1 VTVQRCGEGSLI
13 GCGDTWE
20 ITPDGKLPPM
30 AATSNSS
37 HLVLGYGYQTINM
50 CNGLASSSVFS
61 HMTLVSNSP
70 LNRLVVVAA
79 APVYCGV
86 GKYAPAGASVGTDC
100 AADSYSDTPGATSC
114 KPCPAGWTT
123 TGQGETSL
131 STCSF
136 PAHAYLVCSGG
147 NTTALF
153 DYDGCS
159 NVPCIPGS
167 FASNATT
174 SPSYWGCFMP
184 TPPYIHAC
192 FYGTADK
199 ENDDHRGIVLCPEP
213 PCPTGTYSLH
223 GRGGTGHTCSPCDA
237 GSYSD
242 TPGATSCKPC
252 PAGKYS
258 EWNAS
263 STCKEYTASK
273 TSAAAAAGAAMCTY
287 SDESAN

>member
-1 VTVQRCGEGSLI
+1 
-13 GCGDTWE
+13 
-20 ITPDGKLPPM
+20 
-30 AATSNSS
+30 
-37 HLVLGYGYQTINM
+37 
-50 CNGLASSSVFS
+50 
-61 HMTLVSNSP
+61 MTLVSNSP

-167 FASNATT
+167 FGCNATT
-174 SPSYWGCFMP
+174 STSYWDCFMP
-184 TPPYIHAC
+184 VQPYIRAC
-192 FYGTADK
+192 FYSTADK
-199 ENDDHRGIVLCPEP
+199 ENGHSGIIVCPEP
-213 PCPTGTYSLH
+213 PCPAGFYSPN
-223 GRGGTGHTCSPCDA
+223 GRGGGTGHTCSPCDA

-242 TPGATSCKPC
+242 TPGATSCKPH
-252 PAGKYS
+252 PARFELRSMDQKQ
-258 EWNAS
+258 AL
-263 STCKEYTASK
+263 TMMP
-273 TSAAAAAGAAMCTY
+273 AALNSWCADDMCFQAVGLVVGGTNEFQPARNFKFTDGQVSFVADEDVAGLDNPEML
-287 SDESAN
+287 SLHF